1 MAIDGKVAF
10 VTGAAQGIGQAIA
23 KRLAHDGADVALLD
37 LREDSLHETKELVEA
52 AGRRAITIGG
62 DVSDRSSL
70 EAAVNRA
77 ADELGGFD
85 IMVNNAGIAGPITPV
100 RGITE
105 QDFDRVF
112 SINVKGVLFGIQVA
126 AAKLEE
132 LGHGGKIIAAT
143 SIAAHESFPM
153 LGLYS
158 SSKFAVRALIQAAAQ
173 ELATLGITVNGYSP
187 GIVGTGMWEEIDR
200 GFAELTGAEIGAT
213 YKKYVEG
220 ITLGRASTP
229 EDVARFV
236 SYLAGPDSDY
246 MTGQTPLI
254 DGGMVYR

>member
-1 MAIDGKVAF
+1 MAIDGKIAL

-23 KRLAHDGADVALLD
+23 ERLAKDGADVALLD
-37 LREDSLHETKELVEA
+37 LNEASLADTKAKVEA
-52 AGRRAITIGG
+52 LGRRTITIGA
-62 DVSDRSSL
+62 DVSDKAAID
-70 EAAVNRA
+70 AAVART

-85 IMVNNAGIAGPITPV
+85 IMINNAGIAGPITPV
-100 RGITE
+100 EGISE
-105 QDFDRVF
+105 ADFDKIYA
-112 SINVKGVLFGIQVA
+112 INVKGVLFGIQAA
-126 AAKLEE
+126 AAKFKE

-158 SSKFAVRALIQAAAQ
+158 STKFAVRALIQAAAQ
-173 ELATLGITVNGYSP
+173 ELGAHGITVNGYSP

-220 ITLGRASTP
+220 IILGRASTP
-229 EDVARFV
+229 EDVANFV
-236 SYLAGPDSDY
+236 SYLAGPDADY

-254 DGGMVYR
+254 DGGMVFR